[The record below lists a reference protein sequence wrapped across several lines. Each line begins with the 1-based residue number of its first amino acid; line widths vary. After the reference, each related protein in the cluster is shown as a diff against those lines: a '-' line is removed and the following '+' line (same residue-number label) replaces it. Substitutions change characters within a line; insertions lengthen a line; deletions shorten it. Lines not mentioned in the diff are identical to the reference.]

1 MDQIGIF
8 DGLIGVDNDVVRHP
22 ENSQYRTLGLI
33 LRAGVFNG
41 MLVTVLAALMAA
53 LFSGAGIEDK
63 FSNVG
68 CGATQHGLWTNSWH
82 PIEFGKAVLW
92 LCPFTAVIC
101 GSFGLF
107 SGLAVGGLM
116 YLRVRRIRSTK
127 RFIGETAIL
136 GFLLGCLFPLFDVWT
151 GPGQG
156 QGVQYPAVD
165 LLAPAFGGLCGF
177 VCSLCYRRRFFAGAK
192 GNATSLAAC

>member
-1 MDQIGIF
+1 MDEIGIF
-8 DGLIGVDNDVVRHP
+8 GRLIGVDDDVVHHP

-63 FSNVG
+63 FANVG
-68 CGATQHGLWTNSWH
+68 FGATQHGEWTNSWH

-92 LCPFTAVIC
+92 LCPFTAVTC

-107 SGLAVGGLM
+107 SGLAGGGLM

-136 GFLLGCLFPLFDVWT
+136 GFLLGCLCPLFDVWT
-151 GPGQG
+151 GQG
-156 QGVQYPAVD
+156 QGVRYSEVD

-177 VCSLCYRRRFFAGAK
+177 VCGLCYRRRFFAAAK
-192 GNATSLAAC
+192 GNATSLATC